1 MEGCGQQHKVQQE
14 TGHWWHTPASH
25 TRVSSFF
32 VNDLEEW
39 PREFTLS
46 SIAGDTKLGGAI
58 GALGGCAA
66 NQRDRHRLE
75 KWAGGTLMR
84 FNKGMS
90 PGSGEE

>member
-14 TGHWWHTPASH
+14 TGHWWQTPPGH
-25 TRVSSFF
+25 TRVSSIF
-32 VNDLEEW
+32 VNGLEEW
-39 PREFTLS
+39 PRDFTLCC
-46 SIAGDTKLGGAI
+46 IAGDTIGAI

-66 NQRDRHRLE
+66 NQRDIHRLE
-75 KWAGGTLMR
+75 KWAGGTLKK